1 MTPLSGDGVL
11 YLRYL
16 TNVVSHIY
24 CWSVYDVKLVNNR
37 GGGGHECDTRMRY
50 YICHHQTP
58 LKRRECDLVLP
69 NTFAISRLHEEAAL
83 LIKHLPEVSP

>member
-37 GGGGHECDTRMRY
+37 GGGGHECGVLVSYMNAT
-50 YICHHQTP
+50 Q
-58 LKRRECDLVLP
+58 ECD
-69 NTFAISRLHEEAAL
+69 TISVTIRLL
-83 LIKHLPEVSP
+83 